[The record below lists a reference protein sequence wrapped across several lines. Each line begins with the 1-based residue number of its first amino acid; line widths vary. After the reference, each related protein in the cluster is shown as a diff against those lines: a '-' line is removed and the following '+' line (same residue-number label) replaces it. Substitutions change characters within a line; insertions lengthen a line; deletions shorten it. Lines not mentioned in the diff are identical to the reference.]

1 MSTHGYSGLVGLVLG
16 SVARET
22 LQRGTVPVLVFRRGD
37 QKDPETVEQSSS
49 AAQEVRP
56 YTLLV
61 ALDLTEK
68 ADAALGPT
76 ARLAEVSGARI
87 VFVNVIRPTT
97 DLGHVVAGRTQA
109 LQFVRNERLL
119 YLAEKAPTIQTRI
132 VFQLSR
138 SRRKRRHDSWI
149 DTDQLG

>member
-1 MSTHGYSGLVGLVLG
+1 
-16 SVARET
+16 
-22 LQRGTVPVLVFRRGD
+22 
-37 QKDPETVEQSSS
+37 
-49 AAQEVRP
+49 
-56 YTLLV
+56 
-61 ALDLTEK
+61 
-68 ADAALGPT
+68 LGPT

-97 DLGHVVAGRTQA
+97 DLGHVVAERTQA